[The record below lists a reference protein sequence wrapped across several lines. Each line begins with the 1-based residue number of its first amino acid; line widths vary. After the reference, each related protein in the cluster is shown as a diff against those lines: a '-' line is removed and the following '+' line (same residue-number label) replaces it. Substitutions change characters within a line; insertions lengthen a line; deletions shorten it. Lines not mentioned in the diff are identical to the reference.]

1 MRHFVWGCRAVALLT
16 VAACM
21 VGCGSDNPLGS
32 MGGQIFGDV
41 ASKQAGNMMSGD
53 AQKKAQQQ
61 QAAAQQ
67 QQQQQ
72 QQQTAAQASQ
82 QQAGAYKAPA
92 MEMTGTLAEKKATD
106 GTAAGWS
113 FTEQQSTVATAVDVS
128 AVEKDARKLAGKKV
142 TLSGRYDTLGTGAF
156 VVEKVTAVAQ

>member
-41 ASKQAGNMMSGD
+41 ASKQAGNMMSGG

-61 QAAAQQ
+61 QAAA

-156 VVEKVTAVAQ
+156 VVEKVAAVAQ

>member
-41 ASKQAGNMMSGD
+41 ASKQAGNMMSGG

-61 QAAAQQ
+61 QAAA
-67 QQQQQ
+67 QQQQ

-156 VVEKVTAVAQ
+156 VVEKVAAVAQ